1 MGARV
6 LFKTEEIAIENSTV
20 EKLAEFFPEAQPVS
34 VPVRLRVSSP
44 AGISFS
50 HQTQIEFCTSREVL
64 FTASVPLEFQERI
77 LLESACGSFTAD
89 ASVAAIRYDNRE
101 RAVAARLVR
110 RVPNW
115 ILSPNE

>member
-20 EKLAEFFPEAQPVS
+20 EKLAEFFPEAQAVS
-34 VPVRLRVSSP
+34 VPVRLRLSSP
-44 AGISFS
+44 AGSFS

-64 FTASVPLEFQERI
+64 FAAAVPLEFQERI

-115 ILSPNE
+115 ILPQ